1 MSERIHPD
9 PKADPLGP
17 GPRTTVRRRPQR
29 GSYDRALIYSII
41 DESLLCHVAFVV
53 DGQAHVLPVA
63 HARLDDRII
72 LHGALANRMLGAT
85 LKSASC
91 CITFTLLDGLVL
103 ARSAYH
109 HSMNYRC
116 AVVYGQAV
124 EVTDEGEKS
133 RALSQLVDHVAPGR
147 AGEARAPNAE
157 ELRITRVVAVRIE
170 EASAKVRSGPV
181 VDDAQDV
188 AAGGMWAGVLPVALR
203 ASPPQR
209 DPQCAVAL
217 LPTSSV
223 VVRAHALGGE
233 RVYEASDLGLCFSSD
248 RTRQD
253 LTWIHAALT
262 ESYWARGVS
271 LERVRASF
279 AGSLC
284 FGVYTED
291 GAQVAC
297 ARVISDGA
305 RIGYLADVFVAP
317 SQRGRGIGQR
327 LVRFAL
333 EHPEVAGLD
342 RLLLKTRDAQSLYT
356 RFGFVTSGADV
367 SSMALVRNGSM

>member
-1 MSERIHPD
+1 MSERIQLD
-9 PKADPLGP
+9 AETQNLGP
-17 GPRTTVRRRPQR
+17 GPRTTLRRRPQR

-41 DESLLCHVAFVV
+41 DEALLCHVAFVV
-53 DGQAHVLPVA
+53 DGQAHALPVA

-85 LKSASC
+85 SKSASC
-91 CITFTLLDGLVL
+91 CVTFTLLDGLVL

-116 AVVYGQAV
+116 AVVYGRAV
-124 EVTDEGEKS
+124 EVTDEDEKQ
-133 RALSQLVDHVAPGR
+133 RALTRLVEHVAPGR
-147 AGEARAPNAE
+147 AREARAPNAE
-157 ELRITRVVAVRIE
+157 ELRTTRVVAVHIE
-170 EASAKVRSGPV
+170 EASAKVRTGPV
-181 VDDAQDV
+181 VDDAEDI
-188 AAGGMWAGVLPVALR
+188 AAGGTWAGVLPVALR
-203 ASPPQR
+203 AAAPER
-209 DPQCAVAL
+209 DPQCGVSL
-217 LPTSSV
+217 STTSSV
-223 VVRAHALGGE
+223 VARAHALGGE
-233 RVYEASDLGLCFSSD
+233 RVYEALDLGLCFSSD

-271 LERVRASF
+271 LERVRTSF

-284 FGVYTED
+284 FGVYAAD
-291 GAQVAC
+291 GAQLAC

-317 SQRGRGIGQR
+317 LERGRGIGQR
-327 LVRFAL
+327 LVRFVL
-333 EHPEVAGLD
+333 EHPEVANLD

-356 RFGFVTSGADV
+356 RFGFVSSGADV
-367 SSMALVRNGSM
+367 SSMALLRNDSV